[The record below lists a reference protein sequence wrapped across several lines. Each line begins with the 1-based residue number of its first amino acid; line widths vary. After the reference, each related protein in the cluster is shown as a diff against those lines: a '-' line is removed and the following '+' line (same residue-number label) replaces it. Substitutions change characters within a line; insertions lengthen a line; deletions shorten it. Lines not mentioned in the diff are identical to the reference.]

1 MHSIYGRFCRIIK
14 FNAEGNI
21 PRVNLYTITM
31 KKVSVDFVIKLLLI
45 SLCAFFVFNFPL
57 LQSLLTKT
65 LNLLSPVIIGVILF
79 LAMNVPYS
87 LFNNK
92 IYRKVPK
99 QKIRRVLSL
108 VSTLVLFGGV
118 LTLMGFLI
126 IPQAISGIKDL
137 LSIITSGNA
146 LETITNVKILT
157 PFADQI
163 KNLLNDFLSK
173 FTQYLPKIIGILESV
188 FSGIYNLL
196 FGLIIAIMLLVNKNS
211 VIDLFKK
218 IISLITKGNSNKVLN
233 FVNGAVEKFSKYL
246 GGQVI
251 EAFILGFACY
261 IVMSLLKVPY
271 SALVS
276 LIIGFA
282 NLIPILGAYVGG
294 AICTVII
301 FSVDPTKAIV
311 FLIAVVILQQIENF
325 TTYPIIVGRY
335 VGLNSFWI
343 TVSIIIWGGIM
354 GVTGMILG
362 VPLTAFLYDLF
373 EKHYAKKSIENSI
386 TNTKNLSS

>member
-1 MHSIYGRFCRIIK
+1 
-14 FNAEGNI
+14 
-21 PRVNLYTITM
+21 M

-92 IYRKVPK
+92 IYRKVPNK
-99 QKIRRVLSL
+99 KLRRVLSL

-163 KNLLNDFLSK
+163 KNFLNDFLSK
-173 FTQYLPKIIGILESV
+173 FTQYLPKIIEILESV

-294 AICTVII
+294 AICTIII